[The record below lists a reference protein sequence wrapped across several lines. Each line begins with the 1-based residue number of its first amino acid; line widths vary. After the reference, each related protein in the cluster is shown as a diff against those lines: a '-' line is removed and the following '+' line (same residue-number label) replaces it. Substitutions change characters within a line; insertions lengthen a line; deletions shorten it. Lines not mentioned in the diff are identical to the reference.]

1 LQQQTNPQRFF
12 VAGQAVEL
20 WENPRLP
27 FGCGLQELETYCLHA
42 RWDLLFNAIVI
53 VCNASQEADDDQPI
67 RSTNRCL
74 WAEGVPSTADVG
86 H

>member
-1 LQQQTNPQRFF
+1 MQQQANSQRFF
-12 VAGQAVEL
+12 VSGQAVEL

-27 FGCGLQELETYCLHA
+27 FGCGLQELESYCLHA

-53 VCNASQEADDDQPI
+53 VCNASQETDDDEPI
-67 RSTNRCL
+67 RPSNRCL
-74 WAEGVPSTADVG
+74 WAASVPTTPAFS